1 MNIYHQIYAAT
12 CKNRGFGVFYQ
23 SPEMSRMEEDTINV
37 IRKNAT
43 YKEPYLFNSN
53 TDIDKYPINYECYFV
68 SNTGKARSVLAFS
81 KYTGSTNHTPDR
93 RGNFITHTVVF
104 DDILYACHIPN
115 LMKSIPFR
123 NSLTIEEEAHFVAP
137 SGTIEYHEESIES
150 IIRKNVAFL
159 KSDRIYLDAF
169 LETIDIIMNGWLESK
184 GKNITICA
192 PTNQECI
199 DIIFSVFSLLPPF
212 LVNQFSFATY
222 VVSPSKV
229 SFQIC
234 GIIPECGVT
243 SLDTEYFKLIKVNKQ
258 SKAYTPL
265 HLFTKVL
272 ENWITNERI
281 EKISNLEKQFR
292 DYNIVHL
299 DKSVELPFKIEEFQ
313 ENISSRSLSD
323 LSTIL
328 KCLLPDQ
335 KKHVEKLFG
344 FISTE
349 NPKLFL
355 EYKIDVTRRHI
366 AQTISFSGHLN
377 FIEQSLKELSM
388 SCGDK
393 DLLTFFKGI
402 ETALNNRTGI
412 STKLLIDEYDEIR
425 DILKKSPSLCEY
437 LLAYIDKSWSRIDNR
452 DKEDVVNGYHELI
465 NGKTYPNIQ
474 LWISSKEI
482 KSDIREGTF
491 LEKTENYHSYLSKLS
506 MESGKLEGF
515 FIELIEVTNKKG
527 LLTPDSME
535 GIITL
540 VKKYQ
545 RNPLS
550 FWKRWFDE
558 NDSAEKDDYWKEY
571 SKAWPISLIKRYY
584 VYSIIV
590 RCEDLSE
597 YSGIIESLNE
607 YETRWVLEKLIEFHH
622 QEGHARLLLEMA
634 QRKAQKSLFWKKS
647 DKNKKR

>member
-1 MNIYHQIYAAT
+1 
-12 CKNRGFGVFYQ
+12 
-23 SPEMSRMEEDTINV
+23 MEEDTINV

-53 TDIDKYPINYECYFV
+53 TDIDKYPVNYECYFV
-68 SNTGKARSVLAFS
+68 SNAGSARSVLAFS

-104 DDILYACHIPN
+104 DDILYACHIPD
-115 LMKSIPFR
+115 LIKSIPFR
-123 NSLTIEEEAHFVAP
+123 NSLTIEEEASFVAP
-137 SGTIEYHEESIES
+137 SEIIEYHEESIES

-159 KSDRIYLDAF
+159 KSDRVYLDTF

-199 DIIFSVFSLLPPF
+199 DIIFSIFSLLPPF
-212 LVNQFSFATY
+212 IVNQYSFATY

-258 SKAYTPL
+258 SKAYVPM

-272 ENWITNERI
+272 ESWIINERI

-292 DYNIVHL
+292 DYNIIHL
-299 DKSVELPFKIEEFQ
+299 DQSVDLPFKIEEFK
-313 ENISSRSLSD
+313 EKVSNRSLSD

-335 KKHVEKLFG
+335 KKHVEKLLS

-355 EYKIDVTRRHI
+355 EYKIDVTRRHV
-366 AQTISFSGHLN
+366 AQTISLSGHLN
-377 FIEQSLKELSM
+377 LIEQSLKELSM

-393 DLLTFFKGI
+393 DLLAFFKGI
-402 ETALNNRTGI
+402 ETALNNRTRI
-412 STKLLIDEYDEIR
+412 CTKLLIDEYDEIR
-425 DILKKSPSLCEY
+425 NIIKKSPSLCEY
-437 LLAYIDKSWSRIDNR
+437 LLAYVDKNWVGIDSR

-465 NGKTYPNIQ
+465 YGKTYNNIQ
-474 LWISSKEI
+474 SWISSKGLRY
-482 KSDIREGTF
+482 DIREGVF
-491 LEKTENYHSYLSKLS
+491 LEKADTYHSYLSRLS
-506 MESGKLEGF
+506 KESGKITEV
-515 FIELIEVTNKKG
+515 FIELMETTNNKG
-527 LLTPDSME
+527 LLTPESIE
-535 GIITL
+535 KIIAL
-540 VKKYQ
+540 VNNYC
-545 RNPLS
+545 PSS
-550 FWKRWFDE
+550 FWKRWFKE
-558 NDSAEKDDYWKEY
+558 NDSAEKDDYWKEF
-571 SKAWPISLIKRYY
+571 SKTWPNSLIKRYF
-584 VYSIIV
+584 VYYTV
-590 RCEDLSE
+590 MGQEDLSE
-597 YSGIIESLNE
+597 YSSIIESLDE
-607 YETRWVLEKLIEFHH
+607 YETRWVLEKLIESHH
-622 QEGHARLLLEMA
+622 QKGHARLLLETT
-634 QRKAQKSLFWKKS
+634 QKKAKRSWFGNKTEKE
-647 DKNKKR
+647 KKR